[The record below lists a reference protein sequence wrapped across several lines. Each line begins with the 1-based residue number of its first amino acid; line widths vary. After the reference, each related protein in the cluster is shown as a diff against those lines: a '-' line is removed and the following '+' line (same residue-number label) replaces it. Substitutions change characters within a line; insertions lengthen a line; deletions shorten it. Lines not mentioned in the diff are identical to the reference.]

1 MMTQV
6 LAMSD
11 NQLSLAIPII
21 ALGGGFLVA
30 LVAIIT
36 SAVQKIAQTKAREE
50 SRREIAA
57 YVAEGTIS
65 PDDATKML
73 NAGSLAGHIDQ
84 FKQKLKL

>member
-1 MMTQV
+1 MLTHMLGATSNQEMAV
-6 LAMSD
+6 LV
-11 NQLSLAIPII
+11 I
-21 ALGGGFLVA
+21 AVGGGLVVGV
-30 LVAIIT
+30 VAIIT
-36 SAVQKIAQTKAREE
+36 NAVQKISQTKAREE

-84 FKQKLKL
+84 FKQKLKM